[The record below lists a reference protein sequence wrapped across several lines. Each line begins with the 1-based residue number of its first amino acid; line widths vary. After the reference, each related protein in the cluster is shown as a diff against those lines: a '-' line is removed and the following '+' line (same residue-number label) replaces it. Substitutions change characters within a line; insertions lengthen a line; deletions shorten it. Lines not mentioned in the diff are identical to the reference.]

1 MHVILKQVLVIYKLE
16 STLLNSHF
24 MIEQNGKLI
33 LKISPQQGGLHS
45 LDSTP
50 IHEWFRPHTV
60 SCLWQL
66 AKVSLG
72 SVFFRREKLHVVK
85 EKSPQTNAD
94 SHKCWFLWCCIFYS
108 DVEYFLNVFD
118 VFFACRNKNYL
129 TVLSVWVCVVQTY
142 RGRSVSQGHMYG
154 TAYRSERRGKSVR
167 CLY

>member
-1 MHVILKQVLVIYKLE
+1 MHVILEEVLVIYKLE

-24 MIEQNGKLI
+24 MTEMLI

-118 VFFACRNKNYL
+118 VFFACRNKNYRS
-129 TVLSVWVCVVQTY
+129 VLSVRVCMVQT
-142 RGRSVSQGHMYG
+142 VAAVGHMC
-154 TAYRSERRGKSVR
+154 AVR
-167 CLY
+167 WCFCLRCRPKQS